1 MPSDSI
7 TGRASHV
14 TKLRN
19 EFASGKYIS
28 GHKADLSLMD
38 FTGADYDLASCGPG
52 DLDPHAVSSVLKA
65 FLRERGFHPIVV
77 RCAPA
82 DSSGCLVPDP
92 ILTRDV
98 APAFEAA
105 LEKAKA
111 SGAMNPPP
119 VPTVFQGPGIGPRVG
134 APLGPRLG
142 LPSGPR
148 QNSMALSRFFNNDV
162 HIVPGSQPVEVTAP
176 TSTTPVKPPN
186 SLLREFNDLV
196 QKLPRENHDLLQTIV
211 ELLARAAVHAK
222 TTKMPLSNLLL
233 VFCPSVGINP
243 SVFKLMVENHEPI
256 FDEALLPPPSP
267 AASEHSSKDSVVYE
281 DINATNTTP
290 QPTPSTDY
298 HHPRTPPQLPRIE
311 PTGLQLDQNLSPPS
325 IQATGP
331 PSGAASPSEL
341 VYLHP
346 PALSPEPKA
355 ELKSLSPQP
364 PPPLVSEVLG
374 PQTTS
379 NGVSPSVY
387 PSLTPSSST
396 PSSTSELNATTG
408 LRGLPALSRRI
419 QVPRSLQSANS
430 QSSLDS
436 QSSAVS
442 MPLANPSPSV
452 TSPPAQQDV
461 PVTPQSLSD
470 APSAFSSHPLRLQTS
485 FDKPL
490 PNPFSPPAAAP
501 EKAEAPSPVS
511 SPSVSVPSSAPE
523 GDENSGD
530 DADSEVKPGRHQ
542 YTRVVSVP
550 PALPELE
557 SIPPMTASFAGS
569 MPPRSPSPPPP
580 MPSLPSFIG
589 LGPLNLGPKTMF
601 TSTIAPLK
609 IKGRGNEPA
618 KFVPSRTG
626 TASSTAS
633 SLGSSI
639 SRQLSPALPLLVKES
654 ASVKGDALDEK
665 LAEISETLPPRS
677 QLTPLLQT
685 MGEENKVRSG
695 GIQENTSGSE
705 PASSLEQSRPSSA
718 EPPKHF
724 ETPPVV
730 PSPLIAETSKTSVD
744 TFIFS
749 PRAHT
754 HPDVPIT
761 ASLPTTT
768 SFTLP
773 PIADIAPEDV
783 AIPEDEVRAPS
794 KMERESPSIQE
805 LVSIEITRTRAQDH
819 TPFQRLPLPGSLSI
833 DEVDAVEQSASPSP
847 STDTL
852 LQQEEVIDAVI
863 LPESPVVAPPQLA
876 PPGEGRLSDD
886 WAASVL
892 KAATASP

>member
-1 MPSDSI
+1 MI
-7 TGRASHV
+7 
-14 TKLRN
+14 
-19 EFASGKYIS
+19 
-28 GHKADLSLMD
+28 D

-65 FLRERGFHPIVV
+65 FLREREFHSIVV

-98 APAFEAA
+98 APEFEAA

-119 VPTVFQGPGIGPRVG
+119 MPTVFQGPGIGPRVG

-243 SVFKLMVENHEPI
+243 SVFKVMVENHEPI
-256 FDEALLPPPSP
+256 FDEALLPPPSM
-267 AASEHSSKDSVVYE
+267 ASSDHSSEDSVVYE
-281 DINATNTTP
+281 DINVTNTTS

-311 PTGLQLDQNLSPPS
+311 PTGLQLDQNLSLPP

-341 VYLHP
+341 VYLHSP
-346 PALSPEPKA
+346 TLSPEPKA
-355 ELKSLSPQP
+355 EMKPLSPQP
-364 PPPLVSEVLG
+364 PPLVSDVLG

-379 NGVSPSVY
+379 NGVLPSVY

-419 QVPRSLQSANS
+419 QVPRSLQSASS
-430 QSSLDS
+430 QSSLNS
-436 QSSAVS
+436 QPSALS
-442 MPLANPSPSV
+442 MPPANPSPSF
-452 TSPPAQQDV
+452 TSPPAQQEL

-501 EKAEAPSPVS
+501 EKAEAPSPVP
-511 SPSVSVPSSAPE
+511 SPSVSVPSSTPE

-530 DADSEVKPGRHQ
+530 DADSAGRRQ

-589 LGPLNLGPKTMF
+589 LGPLNLGPKTVF

-609 IKGRGNEPA
+609 IKGRGNEPT

-639 SRQLSPALPLLVKES
+639 SRQLSPALPLLVKEP
-654 ASVKGDALDEK
+654 AVKGDALDEK
-665 LAEISETLPPRS
+665 LTEISETLPLRS
-677 QLTPLLQT
+677 QLTPLLRT
-685 MGEENKVRSG
+685 MEEENKVRSG

-730 PSPLIAETSKTSVD
+730 PSPLIAETSKTGVD

-783 AIPEDEVRAPS
+783 AIPEDEVRAPF
-794 KMERESPSIQE
+794 KMECESPSIHG
-805 LVSIEITRTRAQDH
+805 LVSIEMTRTQTQGH
-819 TPFQRLPLPGSLSI
+819 TPFQRLPLPGSI
-833 DEVDAVEQSASPSP
+833 DEVDAVEQSTSPSP

-852 LQQEEVIDAVI
+852 LQREDVIDAVI